1 MTLIVYFT
9 TGAHFP
15 RMRTAVYFVVGSW
28 CLGAF
33 ILGSAYNSLL
43 ISYILGSNAKPL
55 VDSALEL
62 VQKSN
67 VHLIV
72 DKGRGTELFLT
83 VTIIQMKL
91 IIKERTIKIFVF
103 LCNFLRLLNRG
114 FTNNW
119 EINCERS
126 RNPIVQRDKSALIS

>member
-43 ISYILGSNAKPL
+43 ISYILVSNSKAMDDSLTELTKNPNVQL
-55 VDSALEL
+55 VVE
-62 VQKSN
+62 
-67 VHLIV
+67 
-72 DKGRGTELFLT
+72 KGRVIEIFLLVLKNIYECNYSYLF
-83 VTIIQMKL
+83 
-91 IIKERTIKIFVF
+91 
-103 LCNFLRLLNRG
+103 
-114 FTNNW
+114 
-119 EINCERS
+119 
-126 RNPIVQRDKSALIS
+126 